1 MSINVSKGKNNILMT
16 IILLIFIG
24 QASASSVISCSMMSQ
39 QMTLSD
45 MHMMSDMQHSI
56 DHSMAEMDGANTQ
69 TMTMMQDCCSGD
81 SNCSM
86 SGCVIIAVISEMA
99 MQGSQFVQQNIKSD
113 YSMAPRQSLSSL
125 YRPPILS

>member
-1 MSINVSKGKNNILMT
+1 MT

-24 QASASSVISCSMMSQ
+24 QVSASSVVSCLMLGKMKSGQ
-39 QMTLSD
+39 QMSHSD
-45 MHMMSDMQHSI
+45 MQKMGDMQHSV
-56 DHSMAEMDGANTQ
+56 DHSMVEMNEVDAQ

-86 SGCVIIAVISEMA
+86 SGCVVIAAFSEMA
-99 MQGSQFVQQNIKSD
+99 MQGFQFVQQNIKSD